1 MSTTYYL
8 ESADELNSDLL
19 ESIKAFYKSK
29 PITITVEEDET
40 YFKLDDEMKAILDER
55 LKEDESTYLSGETS
69 INLLKKKYGL

>member
-19 ESIKAFYKSK
+19 ESIKAAYKSK
-29 PITITVEEDET
+29 PITITVEEED
-40 YFKLDDEMKAILDER
+40 YFELDGEKKAILDER

-69 INLLKKKYGL
+69 INLLKKKYDL

>member
-19 ESIKAFYKSK
+19 ESIKAAYKSK
-29 PITITVEEDET
+29 AITITVEEED
-40 YFKLDDEMKAILDER
+40 YFGLDGEKKAILDER

>member
-19 ESIKAFYKSK
+19 ESIKAAYKSK
-29 PITITVEEDET
+29 PITITIEEDEA
-40 YFKLDDEMKAILDER
+40 YVELDDNMKAILDER
-55 LKEDESTYLSGETS
+55 LEENESTYLSGETS

>member
-19 ESIKAFYKSK
+19 ESIKAAYKSK
-29 PITITVEEDET
+29 PITITVEEED
-40 YFKLDDEMKAILDER
+40 YFELDGEKKAILDER

>member
-19 ESIKAFYKSK
+19 ESIKAVYKSK
-29 PITITVEEDET
+29 PITITVEENEDYLE
-40 YFKLDDEMKAILDER
+40 LDDEMKGVLDQR
-55 LKEDESTYLSGETS
+55 LEEDQSTYISGETS

>member
-19 ESIKAFYKSK
+19 ESIKPFYKSK

-69 INLLKKKYGL
+69 INLLKKKYSL

>member
-19 ESIKAFYKSK
+19 ESIKDFYKSK

-55 LKEDESTYLSGETS
+55 LKENESTYLSGETS

>member
-19 ESIKAFYKSK
+19 ESIKAAYKSK
-29 PITITVEEDET
+29 PITITIEEDEA
-40 YFKLDDEMKAILDER
+40 YVELDDNMKAILDER
-55 LKEDESTYLSGETS
+55 LEEDESTYLSGETS

>member
-19 ESIKAFYKSK
+19 ESIKAAYKSK
-29 PITITVEEDET
+29 PITITVEEED
-40 YFKLDDEMKAILDER
+40 YFELDGEKKAILDER
-55 LKEDESTYLSGETS
+55 LKEDESTYLSGEAS

>member
-8 ESADELNSDLL
+8 ESADELNSDLV

-29 PITITVEEDET
+29 PITITVEEDED
-40 YFKLDDEMKAILDER
+40 FEPDDNIKAILDQR
-55 LKEDESTYLSGETS
+55 LEEDEATYLSGETS